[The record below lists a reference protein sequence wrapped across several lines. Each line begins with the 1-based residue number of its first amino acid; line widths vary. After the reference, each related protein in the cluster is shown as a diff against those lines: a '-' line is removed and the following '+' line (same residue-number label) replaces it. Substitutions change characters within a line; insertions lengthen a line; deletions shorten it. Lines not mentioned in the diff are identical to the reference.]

1 MTELSIRNLT
11 TALEVANLVRQLP
24 IEEGAKLI
32 EQYAATHASG
42 AKLDKGLEIYGRLSA
57 KPIDGPLGD

>member
-1 MTELSIRNLT
+1 MTELHIPPIKD
-11 TALEVANLVRQLP
+11 AIEVAALVKLLP